1 MFFVLFSVNNSDE
14 SDEEIQP
21 LKKKKKKNTIVEDA
35 EALVEL
41 LLQCSNAVAVCECG
55 KVLHEHGVHVR
66 KSCLT
71 TECPCKFQN
80 ERCGEQCSCFH
91 CSNGKQEAK
100 DILVAE
106 KPQETDPRD
115 VQLDMVK
122 QLKKTSFICSMKS
135 PVFAPSLL
143 HRKSWAR
150 QRIHFAQNLQR
161 SN

>member
-21 LKKKKKKNTIVEDA
+21 LKKKKKKNTIVQDA
-35 EALVEL
+35 EAPVEL
-41 LLQCSNAVAVCECG
+41 LSQCSNAVAVCG
-55 KVLHEHGVHVR
+55 KVLHECGVHVR

-122 QLKKTSFICSMKS
+122 QLKNTSFIRSTKS

>member
-14 SDEEIQP
+14 NDEEIQP
-21 LKKKKKKNTIVEDA
+21 LKKKKKKNTIVQDA
-35 EALVEL
+35 EAPVEL
-41 LLQCSNAVAVCECG
+41 LLQCSNAVAVCG
-55 KVLHEHGVHVR
+55 KVLHERGVHVR

-122 QLKKTSFICSMKS
+122 QLKNTSFIRSMKS

-161 SN
+161 PN

>member
-1 MFFVLFSVNNSDE
+1 MRRFS
-14 SDEEIQP
+14 P
-21 LKKKKKKNTIVEDA
+21 LRKKKKKNTIVEDA

-41 LLQCSNAVAVCECG
+41 LSQCSNAVAVCECG
-55 KVLHEHGVHVR
+55 KVLHERGVHVR

-122 QLKKTSFICSMKS
+122 QLKNTTFIRSMKS
-135 PVFAPSLL
+135 PVFSTLDVVL
-143 HRKSWAR
+143 SEVGRHNTFCRAR
-150 QRIHFAQNLQR
+150 MYGFL
-161 SN
+161 S

>member
-21 LKKKKKKNTIVEDA
+21 LKKKKKKNTIVQDA
-35 EALVEL
+35 EAPVEL
-41 LLQCSNAVAVCECG
+41 LSQCSNAVAVCG
-55 KVLHEHGVHVR
+55 KVLHERGVHVR

-115 VQLDMVK
+115 VQLDMVR
-122 QLKKTSFICSMKS
+122 QLKNTSFIRIMKS

-150 QRIHFAQNLQR
+150 QRILFAQNLQR